1 MFLMQ
6 EPDRLKKAM
15 ARCAAQL
22 ERLEESRRRLEARL
36 GIDPD
41 DAAEHLDEEVVDGL
55 EELWAVDVNVP
66 LDTFLD
72 QAPK

>member
-1 MFLMQ
+1 MH
-6 EPDRLKKAM
+6 EPGYAAGDRLKEAM

-41 DAAEHLDEEVVDGL
+41 AAPEQVPDVL
-55 EELWAVDVNVP
+55 EELWALDMNAP
-66 LDTFLD
+66 LDTYLD
-72 QAPK
+72 RRDLS